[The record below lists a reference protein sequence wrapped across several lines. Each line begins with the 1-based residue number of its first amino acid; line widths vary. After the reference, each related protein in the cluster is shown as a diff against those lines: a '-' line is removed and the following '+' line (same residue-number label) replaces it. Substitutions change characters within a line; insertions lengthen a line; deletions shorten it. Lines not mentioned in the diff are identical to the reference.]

1 MFNHKKIKTM
11 KRIQIM
17 LICFLAF
24 SATSYATNFEGII
37 KQQFTLTNGQSLL
50 MQWYFTP
57 QNFALEM
64 ISGEDVFHFTPT
76 AKGILMYSNIASE
89 DGTKHYSLIAS
100 DKISSSLTQD
110 LNIAI
115 QNGKKSIIKEDI
127 NTQEIY
133 LSGDANGSITTA
145 ENIFDNT
152 DLILS
157 VLKDHY
163 ALIVQKQK
171 GIKGFPLNAK
181 LAIKEVGNLSIE
193 TISIERKAIDKSVFA
208 IPAGYK
214 ELPTAVIQQK

>member
-1 MFNHKKIKTM
+1 MKKI
-11 KRIQIM
+11 QII
-17 LICFLAF
+17 LICVLAF
-24 SATSYATNFEGII
+24 FTTSYATNFEGTI
-37 KQQFTLTNGQSLL
+37 KQHLRLNDGKSLL
-50 MQWYFTP
+50 LQWHFTP
-57 QNFALEM
+57 QHFALEI
-64 ISGEDVFHFTPT
+64 ISGKDVFHFTPT

-100 DKISSSLTQD
+100 DKISSSLTQ
-110 LNIAI
+110 AI
-115 QNGKKSIIKEDI
+115 NVAVQNGEKTTIKEDI
-127 NTQEIY
+127 NTQKIY

-145 ENIFDNT
+145 ENIFDNI

-163 ALIVQKQK
+163 ALIIQKQN
-171 GIKGFPLNAK
+171 GIKGFPLNAQ